1 MHRSF
6 VGDAGV
12 ESLSSNSTNRAPGPH
27 QPVATLRGTRGI
39 PGPTYQRAQST
50 RHLADLCADIAWRHT
65 PLPPQASSPGDG
77 EADVKLISGW
87 LSAQAVI
94 PRPPPESRGCAS
106 APPSPGLVRGR
117 PGSP

>member
-65 PLPPQASSPGDG
+65 PLPSQASSPGDG
-77 EADVKLISGW
+77 EADVKLLRSLPPQGNQAAGLIST
-87 LSAQAVI
+87 SQ
-94 PRPPPESRGCAS
+94 PR
-106 APPSPGLVRGR
+106 
-117 PGSP
+117 